1 MKNLISIAS
10 SGTAACPGE
19 PGLRII
25 RSGVLRC
32 WFVAALAACTSAPTG
47 GAPAGEAPTDA
58 GAHGRKSASDPGSA
72 SYRPPPTASVEIVE
86 VPDTGIRLG
95 WGWNSVD
102 HEPVP
107 NICVQFVEGNEP
119 AQTRYMS
126 MSEVS
131 DSYELMDGFGMS
143 AAASVKTIGYS
154 VSGKAKFAKDL
165 NITGFSSNFVMNAT
179 VENGVRFAAP
189 VPANAKAGA
198 AEASS
203 VSERGGRQAEI
214 RLTPEALKLAGKH
227 DSSEFR
233 HLCGDSFVSAVYS
246 GAKLTGVITIETKS
260 RDERKSF
267 SAELAGA
274 GWGARLSANMDQSKG
289 TKNENRRIDVS
300 IFQTGGRGDEI
311 PVTRADLLEKLKLLS
326 KIAAEAPKDFHM
338 AVMPYE
344 TLSNWPAASLLVEE
358 NEYDQ
363 LASFW
368 GSYNTIYDEIQHV
381 LDHRENFSAATMTA
395 GCVKIDASR
404 PLSAQQ
410 IERLER
416 VQDEVRDA
424 LLRLQRFA
432 QYCATLESGC
442 EFPEGQF
449 RSPYAYRTQL
459 PLSVESRRAELLRLI
474 ELERVGQAAR
484 TQREWRVVIDELVTA
499 HISEPAK
506 RRCDLAKDNPG
517 CLSNAEIRG
526 WRDRIGMDQRA
537 FSSVGERD
545 RVVAKLLARK
555 LTFKPLD
562 CGDLETPVP
571 AIFSVEP
578 GFPALWYDPRAKTC
592 IEHPD
597 AEAPAGQC
605 PRT

>member
-1 MKNLISIAS
+1 MKNFISIAS
-10 SGTAACPGE
+10 SGTVPCPRE
-19 PGLRII
+19 PALRII

-32 WFVAALAACTSAPTG
+32 WLVAALAACTSAPTD

-58 GAHGRKSASDPGSA
+58 GVHGRKSASDPGSA
-72 SYRPPPTASVEIVE
+72 SYRPPPTASIEIVE

-131 DSYELMDGFGMS
+131 DSYELMDSFGMS

-165 NITGFSSNFVMNAT
+165 DITGFSSNFVLNAT

-189 VPANAKAGA
+189 VPSNINTGTADA
-198 AEASS
+198 ASIA
-203 VSERGGRQAEI
+203 ERGGRQAEV

-260 RDERKSF
+260 REEKKSF

-274 GWGARLSANMDQSKG
+274 GWGARLSANMDRSKG
-289 TKNENRRIDVS
+289 SKNENRKMDVS

-311 PVTRADLLEKLKLLS
+311 PVTSADLLEKLKRLS
-326 KIAAEAPKDFHM
+326 SIAAEAPKDFHM

-344 TLSNWPAASLLVEE
+344 TLSNWPAASLMVEE

-363 LASFW
+363 LASYW
-368 GSYNTIYDEIQHV
+368 GSYNTLYDEIQHA
-381 LDHRENFSAATMTA
+381 LDHPERFSVATMTA
-395 GCVKIDASR
+395 GCVKIGASR
-404 PLSAQQ
+404 HLSAQQ
-410 IERLER
+410 LERLER
-416 VQDEVRDA
+416 VQDEVLDA

-432 QYCATLESGC
+432 QYCATSESGC

-459 PLSVESRRAELLRLI
+459 PLSLESSAELMRLI
-474 ELERVGQAAR
+474 ELERVGLAPRAKH
-484 TQREWRVVIDELVTA
+484 EWRVLIDELVTA

-506 RRCDLAKDNPG
+506 RRCNLAKDNPG

-526 WRDRIGMDQRA
+526 WRDKIGMDQGT

-555 LTFKPLD
+555 LELKPLG
-562 CGDLETPVP
+562 CGDLETPAP

-605 PRT
+605 PPG